1 MQITLT
7 RGLRRYAYNSA
18 LLYNLRIFIALAGTT
33 GLPWWLNQITW
44 TIPLT
49 LGVVAAALAD
59 LDDRLSGRLRNLL
72 ITLVCFCVASVS
84 VELLS
89 PQPWLFTAGLAVS
102 TWGFILLGALGQRY
116 ATIAFGALLI
126 AIYTLLGIGLFPQ
139 WYLQP
144 VLLLVGAAWYNL
156 LTLTGH
162 VIFPIRPLQEN
173 MARCYEGLALYLD
186 AKAGLFDPDA
196 EEGDSDTL
204 IEVAMANSQLVAT
217 LNQAKISIQSRLRGD
232 RGQRSTRRTLH
243 YYFVAQD
250 IHERA
255 SSSHV
260 QYHALRQEYRYSD
273 ILFRFQRLLS
283 MQAGACRQLA
293 NCILMRETYQ
303 HDGRFERVFVH
314 LQAALDRLKNTQP
327 ASGEV
332 KAMHYLLNNLRA
344 VDAQL
349 ATIESEQLQAA
360 GTQSHDSTLSSEGL
374 TGWADIMLR
383 LSRHLSPESP
393 LFRHAVRMSLL
404 LCAGYT
410 FIQVTGLQHGYWIL
424 LTSLFVCQPNYNA
437 TKRRLAL
444 RIAGTVIGIIIGLPL
459 LWLVPSVEG
468 QLILIVVTGVLFFA
482 FRQSQYAH
490 ATMFITLLVL
500 FCFNLLGEG
509 FEVALPRI
517 IDTLLGCALA
527 WLAVAFIWPDWRFR
541 RLSAVA
547 EQAVRA
553 NCRYLDAILVQYHQ
567 GKDNRLAYRIAR
579 RDAHNSDA
587 ELASVV
593 SAISAE
599 KNADAP
605 LREAAFRLM
614 CLNHSFLSYI
624 SALGAHREKIQ
635 HELMLKV
642 LEDAVCY
649 VDDVL
654 QVKSVDDL
662 KATDALAC
670 LSERIETMEADPET
684 KEPLILQQVGLL
696 IALLPELA
704 QLRKQVLINKI

>member
-1 MQITLT
+1 M
-7 RGLRRYAYNSA
+7 
-18 LLYNLRIFIALAGTT
+18 
-33 GLPWWLNQITW
+33 
-44 TIPLT
+44 
-49 LGVVAAALAD
+49 
-59 LDDRLSGRLRNLL
+59 
-72 ITLVCFCVASVS
+72 
-84 VELLS
+84 
-89 PQPWLFTAGLAVS
+89 
-102 TWGFILLGALGQRY
+102 
-116 ATIAFGALLI
+116 
-126 AIYTLLGIGLFPQ
+126 
-139 WYLQP
+139 
-144 VLLLVGAAWYNL
+144 
-156 LTLTGH
+156 
-162 VIFPIRPLQEN
+162 
-173 MARCYEGLALYLD
+173 
-186 AKAGLFDPDA
+186 
-196 EEGDSDTL
+196 
-204 IEVAMANSQLVAT
+204 
-217 LNQAKISIQSRLRGD
+217 
-232 RGQRSTRRTLH
+232 
-243 YYFVAQD
+243 
-250 IHERA
+250 
-255 SSSHV
+255 
-260 QYHALRQEYRYSD
+260 
-273 ILFRFQRLLS
+273 
-283 MQAGACRQLA
+283 
-293 NCILMRETYQ
+293 
-303 HDGRFERVFVH
+303 
-314 LQAALDRLKNTQP
+314 
-327 ASGEV
+327 
-332 KAMHYLLNNLRA
+332 
-344 VDAQL
+344 
-349 ATIESEQLQAA
+349 
-360 GTQSHDSTLSSEGL
+360 
-374 TGWADIMLR
+374 
-383 LSRHLSPESP
+383 
-393 LFRHAVRMSLL
+393 
-404 LCAGYT
+404 
-410 FIQVTGLQHGYWIL
+410 
-424 LTSLFVCQPNYNA
+424 
-437 TKRRLAL
+437 
-444 RIAGTVIGIIIGLPL
+444 
-459 LWLVPSVEG
+459 PSVEG

-547 EQAVRA
+547 EQAVSA

-654 QVKSVDDL
+654 QVKSVDEV